1 MTWTPF
7 AFYSEVESVI
17 GETGAH
23 IITQSVAAFLLAQT
37 LGVGFTG
44 SINPTGPIGKQLEN
58 LLGNSPSPMVLFLI
72 AIAASNI
79 GEAVSDKARGYSTE
93 KSGAKSLGAHMVWLL
108 LTIGAIGGT
117 DAIKGFLNFNDPDT
131 VKAFVVMAAAAY
143 TADLVQIGA
152 EQGAAASLDMI
163 F

>member
-1 MTWTPF
+1 
-7 AFYSEVESVI
+7 
-17 GETGAH
+17 
-23 IITQSVAAFLLAQT
+23 
-37 LGVGFTG
+37 
-44 SINPTGPIGKQLEN
+44 
-58 LLGNSPSPMVLFLI
+58 
-72 AIAASNI
+72 
-79 GEAVSDKARGYSTE
+79 
-93 KSGAKSLGAHMVWLL
+93 MVWLL